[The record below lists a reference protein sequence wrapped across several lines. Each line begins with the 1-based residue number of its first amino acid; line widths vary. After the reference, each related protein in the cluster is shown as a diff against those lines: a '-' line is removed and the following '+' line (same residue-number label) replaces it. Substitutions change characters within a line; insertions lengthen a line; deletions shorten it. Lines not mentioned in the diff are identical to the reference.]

1 MPADTLEYFCNK
13 KLAGF
18 YLLSKIHKRLHNVP
32 GWPVIS
38 NCGYYTENI
47 LTFLDYHLQPLAKK
61 VESYIKGTNHFL
73 EKLKELGSLL
83 KNAILC
89 TIDAFGLYPN
99 IPYEKSLASIR
110 KYLDNR
116 ENKVNWQT
124 TMEKPVP
131 DFFYEKWKLSIFLDQ

>member
-1 MPADTLEYFCNK
+1 MW
-13 KLAGF
+13 
-18 YLLSKIHKRLHNVP
+18 LLHRKHFEISRL
-32 GWPVIS
+32 S
-38 NCGYYTENI
+38 FAT
-47 LTFLDYHLQPLAKK
+47 KK

-83 KNAILC
+83 KNAILY

-116 ENKVNWQT
+116 ENKV
-124 TMEKPVP
+124 
-131 DFFYEKWKLSIFLDQ
+131 KWSIA